1 MLEMSVNI
9 GEIVGSATG
18 MNENIVPEMK
28 HFTDI
33 ANRKKQETSRTP

>member
-1 MLEMSVNI
+1 MLQMSVNL
-9 GEIVGSATG
+9 GEIVGSTTE

-33 ANRKKQETSRTP
+33 ANMKKQETSRTP

>member
-1 MLEMSVNI
+1 MLQMSVNL
-9 GEIVGSATG
+9 GEIVGSTTE

-33 ANRKKQETSRTP
+33 ESRKR